1 LAEVAGQI
9 VASADS
15 IESSTH
21 ETTKAAESIAT
32 EAQGMAE
39 TATTLQQ
46 LVATF
51 QLKNLN
57 SEPEVKALGK
67 GKSR

>member
-46 LVATF
+46 LVASF
-51 QLKNLN
+51 QFRSLN
-57 SEPEVKALGK
+57 SEPKALGK
-67 GKSR
+67 GR